1 MQTVV
6 NSISKETV
14 VKNSHI
20 IRNMGTRGQI
30 AKGSQLYDMIEIIHG
45 YVISVILTKF
55 RINANI
61 ELWQSF
67 TNLNFDFGIVSDFFQ
82 YINPYLFP
90 RLLYGIVQRIS
101 EEIVYKHAGLD
112 DSKTHSNSYTT
123 IVISDS
129 FRHD

>member
-1 MQTVV
+1 
-6 NSISKETV
+6 
-14 VKNSHI
+14 
-20 IRNMGTRGQI
+20 MGTRGPI

-45 YVISVILTKF
+45 YVISVIRTKF

-67 TNLNFDFGIVSDFFQ
+67 TNFNFGIVSDFFQ

-112 DSKTHSNSYTT
+112 DS
-123 IVISDS
+123 
-129 FRHD
+129 